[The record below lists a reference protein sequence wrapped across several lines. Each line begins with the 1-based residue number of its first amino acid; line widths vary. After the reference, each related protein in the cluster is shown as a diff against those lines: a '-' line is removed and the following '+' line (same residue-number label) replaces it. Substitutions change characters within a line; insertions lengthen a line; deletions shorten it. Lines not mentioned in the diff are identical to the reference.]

1 MINSFKQREIKT
13 SFQKFQDYS
22 SDVLSSNFHDFNARF
37 KIFIHHCESDEIMK
51 IITSQLKEMNVH
63 FQEWWEKGQKTGGS
77 MVGSK
82 RFDLPLDEG
91 ERDALMYQL
100 ILKFSTGE
108 INLVQFC
115 LDYFGEDHFDQM
127 IHQFNRAIL
136 IPLIRSISHKLR
148 EILEAIEEELP
159 EKEDVPI
166 AMLLVYQ
173 DHRVTVGSENI
184 FSGDSIIGRGS
195 RIEK

>member
-1 MINSFKQREIKT
+1 MVNSFKQREVKK
-13 SFQKFQDYS
+13 SFQKFQDYG
-22 SDVLSSNFHDFNARF
+22 SDVLNSDFHDFTARF
-37 KIFIHHCESDEIMK
+37 KIFIHHCESDGIMK
-51 IITSQLKEMNVH
+51 IITSQLKEMDVN

-108 INLVQFC
+108 INLMQFC
-115 LDYFGEDHFDQM
+115 VDYFGENQFVQM
-127 IHQFNRAIL
+127 IRQFNRAIL
-136 IPLIRSISHKLR
+136 IPLIRSISYKLR
-148 EILEAIEEELP
+148 EILDAIEEELP

-173 DHRVTVGSENI
+173 DHRLTIGSENI
-184 FSGDSIIGRGS
+184 FLGDSIIGGGS